1 MTSLTMALMWLVL
14 AVILG
19 ILEAITV
26 DLVAIWFAFGSVCAM
41 FASLFDFSFAV
52 QMVCFF
58 AFSIISL
65 VVMKPFC
72 KKILKTRKTAT
83 NADSTVGM
91 VGTVTENIDCEGN
104 KGRVFVNGLDWKASS
119 FDGVPIEKGE
129 KVVVKSIRGVTVEV
143 ERI

>member
-26 DLVAIWFAFGSVCAM
+26 DLVAIWFSFGSVCAM
-41 FASLFDFSFAV
+41 FASLFHFSFGV
-52 QMVCFF
+52 QMAAFF
-58 AFSIISL
+58 VFSILSL
-65 VVMKPFC
+65 IIMKPFC
-72 KKILKTRKTAT
+72 RKVLKTRKTAT
-83 NADSTVGM
+83 NADTTLGM

-104 KGRVFVNGLDWKASS
+104 AGRVFVNGLDWKASS

-129 KVVVKSIRGVTVEV
+129 KVVVKSIKGVTVEV